1 MQLNLTEA
9 TERMRR
15 YPQQVWSEDPSATG
29 RYTALFAGHDAYLQ
43 LEGGAWYLYYQGIR
57 SEPLASFAEGQQSA
71 PAFARA
77 VLAQLASLIVD

>member
-15 YPQQVWSEDPSATG
+15 YPQQVWSEDPSCAG

-43 LEGGAWYLYYQGIR
+43 LEGGAWHLYYQSLR
-57 SEPLASFAEGQQSA
+57 SAPLVSFAAAQQGA

>member
-43 LEGGAWYLYYQGIR
+43 LEAGAWHLYYQGIR
-57 SEPLASFAEGQQSA
+57 SEPLVSFSA
-71 PAFARA
+71 ARRA
-77 VLAQLASLIVD
+77 RPHSRVPCSRSWRA